1 MMCTTDHTFAN
12 PRDCLD
18 HLMSVNV
25 TARLKVLRGGV
36 SVRPINELTIVEL

>member
-1 MMCTTDHTFAN
+1 MCITDHTFAH

-36 SVRPINELTIVEL
+36 SLLFYPDPFHAT

>member
-1 MMCTTDHTFAN
+1 MMCTTDHTFAH

-36 SVRPINELTIVEL
+36 SLLFYPDPFHAT